1 MASQNIAVNLDDVT
15 YQAALR
21 RAQIEGR
28 SIQEVLVDLLLDYG
42 EGDDQLTTYT
52 VQPGD
57 SLSIIA
63 RRYYNDPYKYIL
75 IQNANNIPPPGRIW
89 VGQVLIIPMI
99 AGPMPAPTPVPTPT
113 PVPAPPPSPT
123 PAPVPPPPPAP
134 QPPSPPAPTPAPI
147 PTEPPK
153 LVDYVE
159 AMPQGLRR
167 DRAIGFRAVFQFQLT
182 GAGGGAWT
190 VSVANQTATVNQ
202 GKSTAPSASI
212 QMSGDDFIKLS
223 RGQLNTT
230 DAYRRGII
238 KIGGDL
244 NAATR
249 IPDLFGPWS
258 SVVEGGTTPTPPAP
272 IPPQQPTT
280 PAPAPQPQP
289 SPTGTVNPRLMN
301 HNFSEYVPYYRED
314 DGENKVWK
322 EDAFPEGVA
331 RYWTLKVIDEHKRR
345 IHILDSGTF
354 GRFTQKYFGG
364 SGLNYSPHSGEF
376 SQVITSRYAFD
387 LVLFQTVAAEPG
399 RSYKFSASIVSFYK
413 GTGGEQADGKVF
425 KRIGIDPTG
434 GREWNSSAIVW
445 SERDGADNR
454 WRYPE
459 IRATAQANT
468 ITLFFRIE
476 NKERDVGITELNII
490 HIDDCKLE

>member
-28 SIQEVLVDLLLDYG
+28 SIQEALVDLLLDYG
-42 EGDDQLTTYT
+42 EGNDQLTTYT

-57 SLSIIA
+57 SLSKIA
-63 RRYYNDPYKYIL
+63 RRYYNDPYRYTV

-89 VGQVLIIPMI
+89 VGQVLIIPTV
-99 AGPMPAPTPVPTPT
+99 ASPTPAPSPA
-113 PVPAPPPSPT
+113 PAPPPSPA
-123 PAPVPPPPPAP
+123 PAPSAPPAP
-134 QPPSPPAPTPAPI
+134 QPPSPPAPTPVPAPA
-147 PTEPPK
+147 PTESPKK

-182 GAGGGAWT
+182 GTGGGTWA
-190 VSVANQTATVNQ
+190 VSVANQTASVSQ
-202 GKSTAPSASI
+202 GKSTAPSATV

-230 DAYRRGII
+230 DAYRRGTI

-272 IPPQQPTT
+272 TPPQQPTT

-289 SPTGTVNPRLMN
+289 PSTGTANPALLN
-301 HNFSEYVPYYRED
+301 HNFEDYVPYHRDNED
-314 DGENKVWK
+314 KVWK
-322 EDAFPEGVA
+322 DNAFPERVA
-331 RYWTLKVIDEHKRR
+331 SYWNLVLIDEHKRR
-345 IHILDSGTF
+345 IHLMDSGTYGLF
-354 GRFTQKYFGG
+354 AQRYYGG
-364 SGLNYSPHSGEF
+364 HGLNYSPHTGKY
-376 SQVITSRYAFD
+376 SQVIASRYAYD
-387 LVLFQTVAAEPG
+387 LVLYQTVAAQPG
-399 RSYKFSASIVSFYK
+399 RTYKFTASIVSFYK
-413 GTGGEQADGKVF
+413 GTSGERADGKVF

-434 GREWNSSAIVW
+434 GQQWNSSAIVW
-445 SERDGADNR
+445 SERDGTDNK

-459 IRATAQANT
+459 IRVAAQANA

-476 NKERDVGITELNII
+476 NVERDVGETELNLV
-490 HIDDCKLE
+490 HIDDCHLE